1 MVLGKDEE
9 GDGELD
15 GDEEGRSV
23 PFDEKPREEREADGA
38 EDGGQRYV
46 TRDGEDD
53 QEDGDGC
60 DGSPGGG
67 DEEDAEAGGYSL
79 ASAKTEPDG
88 EHVAKDSE
96 EGGEGLHVAQVG

>member
-1 MVLGKDEE
+1 MMLGDDEE

-23 PFDEKPREEREADGA
+23 AFDEQPGEEWKARSAK
-38 EDGGQRYV
+38 DGGKRHV
-46 TRDGEDD
+46 ARNGGDEE
-53 QEDGDGC
+53 EDGDGC